1 MNKLLAFLTA
11 TFISIHTHALI
22 LNDVEVPETITARD
36 NSTQLALKGAA
47 IRRAYGIVKSYVGQL
62 YVSDTSLNAEE
73 LLASNNARRLV
84 YHVTSNRVSHRRF
97 ISSINDGLALNI
109 SAEEIA
115 AIRPQLDELE
125 DILDVNFTEGTVIYI
140 EWDPTTGLN
149 HLALNDEFKGSIP
162 GRALNDAIL
171 KLWIGKNPVGRDFKQ
186 EILGL
191 STPQD

>member
-22 LNDVEVPETITARD
+22 LNDVEVPETITAL
-36 NSTQLALKGAA
+36 NNNTQLALKGAA

-73 LLASNNARRLV
+73 LLASNNARRMV
-84 YHVTSNRVSHRRF
+84 YHVTSNRVSYRRF
-97 ISSINDGLALNI
+97 ISSINNGLPLNLTD
-109 SAEEIA
+109 EEIA
-115 AIRPQLDELE
+115 AIRPRLE
-125 DILDVNFTEGTVIYI
+125 SMKSFLDVDFGEGTIVYI
-140 EWDPTTGLN
+140 EWDPNDGLN
-149 HLALNDEFKGSIP
+149 HVMVNNELRGSVP
-162 GRALNDAIL
+162 GRDLNDAIL